1 MKVIQLSDLI
11 NSDKKFE
18 KLWESLCHNHRVL
31 YFQID
36 ENDEGIAAHFHP
48 YGEDSAIILQGELIY
63 DISFEQQL
71 KAYENEIVFGWT
83 NYVHGYH
90 NQNSIPLHIIIFAT
104 PEQNRSVYDKD
115 SLPADEYSAIRSAKL
130 SPSMQEISSIR
141 TVFSTGIMESYKNNT
156 LSYNWKTKE
165 LRELNC
171 NDSYPLIDPDTLFIQ
186 FK

>member
-1 MKVIQLSDLI
+1 MKIIQLSDLI
-11 NSDKKFE
+11 NSETKFG
-18 KLWESLCHNHRVL
+18 KLWESLCINHRIL
-31 YFQID
+31 YLQINED
-36 ENDEGIAAHFHP
+36 DEGIAAHYHP

-90 NQNSIPLHIIIFAT
+90 NQNSNPLHIIIFAT
-104 PEQNRSVYDKD
+104 PEQNWSVYDKD
-115 SLPADEYSAIRSAKL
+115 SLPADEYTAIRSAKL
-130 SPSMQEISSIR
+130 SPSMQEIGSTR
-141 TVFSTGIMESYKNNT
+141 TVFSTGIMEKYKKNT

-171 NDSYPLIDPDTLFIQ
+171 NDCYPLKDPDTLFIQ

>member
-1 MKVIQLSDLI
+1 MKVTQLSDLI
-11 NSDKKFE
+11 NSDNKFG
-18 KLWESLCHNHRVL
+18 KVWESSCLNHRIL

-36 ENDEGIAAHFHP
+36 ENDEGITAHFHQF
-48 YGEDSAIILQGELIY
+48 GEDSAIILQGELIY

-71 KAYENEIVFGWT
+71 EVYENEIVFGWT

-130 SPSMQEISSIR
+130 SLSMQEISSIR
-141 TVFSTGIMESYKNNT
+141 TAFTTGIMENYKNNT

-171 NDSYPLIDPDTLFIQ
+171 NDSYPIIDPNTLFIQ